1 MAGTARLEFAV
12 SVAVLGVVG
21 AFALNHIAELQAAA
35 QIAQVQTKAAQARSV
50 TALDRARCAPPAAAS
65 AALPDPDPFTATASS
80 TPIPT
85 QAPQTDTALQVD
97 SPVPSCP

>member
-21 AFALNHIAELQAAA
+21 AFALGHIAELQAAA
-35 QIAQVQTKAAQARSV
+35 QAAQVQTKAAQARSV

-65 AALPDPDPFTATASS
+65 AAQPDPDPFTATP

-85 QAPQTDTALQVD
+85 QAPQTGTALQVD

>member
-21 AFALNHIAELQAAA
+21 AFALDHIAELQAAA
-35 QIAQVQTKAAQARSV
+35 QVAQVQTKAAQARSV

-65 AALPDPDPFTATASS
+65 AALPNPDTAIPGPTL
-80 TPIPT
+80 IPT
-85 QAPQTDTALQVD
+85 QAPQTGTALQVD